1 MTECPPLV
9 VAEPTSTEAPVH
21 DPIVE
26 EIPEIDMEEKIPSPP
41 ASPPRANPGNTL
53 AGSPLTTAKP
63 TQKSLEKSPGSGFG
77 TNYEVQY
84 LGTQTTT
91 ADAPPNVV
99 AKIMEPEVKVEAS
112 TYGKEPIIYSERP
125 ALEDMDL
132 SALISEYFSRLSQ
145 HKGLEA
151 ELVTTIQKRH
161 QVTLLSPLLPNPQPP
176 SLFNLFNKLDAL
188 IRIVKID

>member
-77 TNYEVQY
+77 TNDEVQY

-188 IRIVKID
+188 IRIVKLD